1 MHIETTTTGDAGI
14 RTSLAVK
21 VPFYVIRISLIAAL
35 GGFLFGFETAVI
47 SGAEKTIQQLWNL
60 SSGWLG
66 FTVASSLIGTVIGS
80 LIAGA
85 PAQRFGRKKVLTVI
99 AILYLL
105 SAIGC
110 ALTPIWLLFIIFRFI
125 GGIAV
130 GASSVVGPMY
140 ISEVAPAHVRG
151 RLAASF
157 QLLIVTGIFVAYITN
172 FLFINLGQDS
182 WRWMLGIMVVPA
194 ALFAILLRTIPES
207 PRWLVLNRRDEE
219 AKAIFAKTGEPDAM
233 GVIQLEHQLE
243 HYGLKEKL
251 FMGNTYRKPIMYAV
265 LLAMFNQLSGIN
277 AILYYAPRIFEMA
290 GFSKADAYLQPVYI
304 GGVNL
309 LFTLLALTVIDKFG
323 RKTLL
328 LIGCVGLI
336 VFLGLTAHAFSE
348 GGALGK
354 NVLFYLLG
362 YIAFFA
368 FSQGAVIWVFI
379 SEIFPNSVRSQGGSL
394 GSFTHWIMAAIIS
407 WTFPIIV
414 EGSPN
419 GGFYSFVFYTAMMV
433 IAFIFI
439 WRVMPETKGRSL
451 EQIQKDLGIK

>member
-1 MHIETTTTGDAGI
+1 MHIENTTAIPSGI
-14 RTSLAVK
+14 KSSIK
-21 VPFYVIRISLIAAL
+21 VPFYVVRISLIAAL

-47 SGAEKTIQQLWNL
+47 SGAEKTIQALWNL
-60 SSGWLG
+60 SSGWQG

-85 PAQRFGRKKVLTVI
+85 PAQKYGRKKVLTII
-99 AILYLL
+99 ALLYLV
-105 SAIGC
+105 SAVGC
-110 ALTPIWLLFIIFRFI
+110 ELTPFWILFITFRFV

-157 QLLIVTGIFVAYITN
+157 QLMIVAGIFIAYLTN
-172 FLFINLGQDS
+172 FLFINLGENS
-182 WRWMLGIMVVPA
+182 WRWMLGVMVIPA

-219 AKAIFAKTGEPDAM
+219 AKAIFARTGEPDAM

-251 FMGNTYRKPIMYAV
+251 FMGNTYRKPILYAV
-265 LLAMFNQLSGIN
+265 ILAMINQLSGIN

-304 GGVNL
+304 GGANL
-309 LFTLLALTVIDKFG
+309 LFTLLAMTVIDKFG

-336 VFLGLTAHAFSE
+336 VFLGLTAQAFSP
-348 GGALGK
+348 GGTLGS
-354 NVLFYLLG
+354 NVLF
-362 YIAFFA
+362 
-368 FSQGAVIWVFI
+368 
-379 SEIFPNSVRSQGGSL
+379 
-394 GSFTHWIMAAIIS
+394 
-407 WTFPIIV
+407 
-414 EGSPN
+414 
-419 GGFYSFVFYTAMMV
+419 
-433 IAFIFI
+433 
-439 WRVMPETKGRSL
+439 
-451 EQIQKDLGIK
+451 